1 MNMEELIDTMD
12 TAAQREA
19 FDLLFGGDSLGARPC
34 AATGRSARSTL
45 GGWGGTD
52 GPSYSPLC
60 LILNLNLSL
69 LRQQTPRVSR
79 RGGRWR
85 RWGFVGR
92 GFRFFG

>member
-45 GGWGGTD
+45 GGGRD
-52 GPSYSPLC
+52 RRAILQSSLSYS
-60 LILNLNLSL
+60 
-69 LRQQTPRVSR
+69 
-79 RGGRWR
+79 
-85 RWGFVGR
+85 
-92 GFRFFG
+92 